1 MTCEM
6 DLSSSLTPP
15 SNHPPERLSR
25 GAPVRRLFR
34 GSRPGD
40 AGMWH
45 ITLVARLRPRLTS
58 VYWPLVARACLIAFS
73 GLVTVFVLRPSA
85 AIAPVLLLLLV
96 AALGTLPVPRT
107 VPAWLQPLTETLAAS
122 LVVGALRGN
131 GALFLPYVLLPLAT
145 AGITAGLGAALVA
158 AGLASLTLVLA
169 TLYVDP
175 SGQIMFSL
183 GGAGSGVA
191 PWTWVLIF
199 IAVAVVAAWMKR
211 VSIGQ
216 STPPDPAYADAHRL
230 ALGAPCRPGGGPS
243 ARGAGRRRPRAPP
256 GPGPRPGRHGPGR
269 RAARAGAGR
278 RPDRA

>member
-45 ITLVARLRPRLTS
+45 ITLVAWLRPRLTS

-85 AIAPVLLLLLV
+85 AIAPALLLLLV
-96 AALGTLPVPRT
+96 AALGTMPVPRT

-122 LVVGALRGN
+122 LVVGALRDSGV
-131 GALFLPYVLLPLAT
+131 LFVPYVLLPLAT
-145 AGITAGLGAALVA
+145 AGITAGLGAGLVA
-158 AGLASLTLVLA
+158 GGVASLTLVL
-169 TLYVDP
+169 TSLSVDP
-175 SGQIMFSL
+175 EGQVRFAL
-183 GGAGSGVA
+183 GGEHTGVQ
-191 PWTWVLIF
+191 PWTWVL
-199 IAVAVVAAWMKR
+199 
-211 VSIGQ
+211 
-216 STPPDPAYADAHRL
+216 
-230 ALGAPCRPGGGPS
+230 
-243 ARGAGRRRPRAPP
+243 
-256 GPGPRPGRHGPGR
+256 
-269 RAARAGAGR
+269 
-278 RPDRA
+278 